1 LFEFGDNWEIGTRVM
16 SLIGTTC
23 CKFKTFY
30 TSVWSRSTK

>member
-1 LFEFGDNWEIGTRVM
+1 M

-30 TSVWSRSTK
+30 EVWSRSTK